1 MSCFLGINS
10 NNQLTDEKCSEIE
23 NLKLTDL
30 DKYIR
35 LKLGQRVFP
44 TPKMKECMVQ
54 DKNNRSNCNNCKNC
68 KYNEWYYTWKKEG
81 HLKLDFDSRKFIKKN
96 YNILELFNEYFDDIK
111 VVIHSYQGAIEA
123 YFIKVDDYLTYNY
136 WEQSYNNMT
145 FPYITKIDLTELG
158 TVEIIK
164 TVIERIQK
172 IKNGCQKLGNCG
184 YKCDTL
190 CDACLICE
198 NGIIPSIFNFKMK
211 KITLF
216 QFKLLETTR
225 IIPLRENEDEII
237 IDCENNF
244 SEDEIN
250 LIHAYKINKIEDLL
264 IHEKIGNI
272 DKFECLKYYKM
283 VRENYKWNGY
293 EVMICLL
300 PVQFYDYRIN
310 LIILGDGSIKYFNS
324 LGKKSIT
331 IFNCM

>member
-1 MSCFLGINS
+1 MSCFLRINS
-10 NNQLTDEKCSEIE
+10 NKQSTDEKCSEIE

-54 DKNNRSNCNNCKNC
+54 DKNNRCNCKKC
-68 KYNEWYYTWKKEG
+68 EYNKWYYTWKKEG
-81 HLKLDFDSRKFIKKN
+81 HLKLDFDARKFIKKN

-111 VVIHSYQGAIEA
+111 VVIHSFRGSIEA
-123 YFIKVDDYLTYNY
+123 YFIKANDYLTYNY
-136 WEQSYNNMT
+136 WEQSSYNNMT

-172 IKNGCQKLGNCG
+172 IKNGCQHPGNCG

-190 CDACLICE
+190 CDACIIRE
-198 NGIIPSIFNFKMK
+198 NGITPSIFNFKMK
-211 KITLF
+211 KITMF
-216 QFKLLETTR
+216 HQCNLLETSK

-237 IDCENNF
+237 VDCENNF
-244 SEDEIN
+244 SEDEKKI
-250 LIHAYKINKIEDLL
+250 IHAYKINKIEDLL

-272 DKFECLKYYKM
+272 DKFKCLKYYKIAC
-283 VRENYKWNGY
+283 ENYKCNGY
-293 EVMICLL
+293 EVMICLV

-310 LIILGDGSIKYFNS
+310 LIILGDGTIKYFNS
-324 LGKKSIT
+324 MGKNCVN
-331 IFNCM
+331 IFRCM